1 MPATPRRTTARPVTL
16 RLPAAAL
23 VALNAVTVAV
33 VIAAL
38 HFGRIIWVPFALA
51 ALLAFILDPL
61 VGALQRW
68 RLPRAAAVAV
78 VTAAALG
85 SLGATITLAG
95 TQLAELA
102 DDLPSYQA
110 VIERKLRALRSE
122 LGHGSTLQQA
132 GRLLDAV
139 AHEVEAAQGAL
150 DTASPPRR
158 PAPGTLVRLAQEPPS
173 PWQSLKS
180 WAAPLLQPLATAGL
194 AAVLLVMILVQRR
207 DLYERLLRLAGPD
220 LHRSTDALADA
231 ARRVSRYLSA
241 QLLVN
246 AGFGLS
252 LGLGLWALGVPG
264 ASLWGVLAGLLRF
277 VPYLGPAVGVTL
289 PMVAAFATDP
299 GWQMLGGT
307 VALVV
312 VLELLLNQVVE
323 PWVYASRTGL
333 APLAVLLSTAFWTA
347 LWGPIGLVL
356 ATPLTVCCVVLGRHV
371 PSLRFLDLLLGGEP
385 VFDAPT
391 RLYQQLLAGHVEEAA
406 EHARHHIQGDGLLPF
421 YARVAQPALGLVA
434 AESAGPVRAEHRH
447 RVSHGLRV
455 LAEDLRREYPAAA
468 AATELPPQ
476 VLCIGLRWEADSIS
490 ASLLDH
496 VLARDGLR
504 SQALPAT
511 ALRLEQ
517 LAALPLAGVKVLCLT
532 SFHPEPEALLQFTCR
547 RLRRM
552 APDLKIVVGLWH
564 APASALQPEAVRA
577 LGADVAAATL
587 DEAAQRIAAALQS
600 PTVAPATDDSH
611 ADALRAGLHFC
622 LRTGSARAGAG
633 VQAAQRAAEVFGT
646 AQATVW
652 WADGQAHGWCHE
664 GGDGGQAALRALAE
678 PLLQPLLH
686 HAEAV
691 HIPDLSREARLSL
704 PPGSTP
710 HRFFTAVPLRLDD
723 GGRPCGAL
731 CLLDPQP
738 RTLTAGE
745 LRLLA
750 AIAGELVGRL
760 SATPLPE
767 PTEPAPCASLPCA
780 TP

>member
-1 MPATPRRTTARPVTL
+1 MPASAVRRSATRPVTL
-16 RLPAAAL
+16 RLPAAAR

-33 VIAAL
+33 VVAAL

-61 VGALQRW
+61 VGSLQRW

-78 VTAAALG
+78 VTAATLG
-85 SLGATITLAG
+85 GLGATFGVAG
-95 TQLAELA
+95 TQLTELA
-102 DDLPSYQA
+102 DDLPGYQA
-110 VIERKLRALRSE
+110 IIEKKLRALRSE
-122 LGHGSTLQQA
+122 LGHGSTLQSA

-139 AHEVEAAQGAL
+139 AHELEAAQGAL
-150 DTASPPRR
+150 DTSTPPRR
-158 PAPGTLVRLAQEPPS
+158 PAAGTLVRLAQEAPR
-173 PWQSLKS
+173 PWQALKS

-194 AAVLLVMILVQRR
+194 AAVLLVVILVQRR

-231 ARRVSRYLSA
+231 ARRVSRYLQA

-252 LGLGLWALGVPG
+252 LGVGLWALGVPG
-264 ASLWGVLAGLLRF
+264 ASLWGAVAGLLRF
-277 VPYLGPAVGVTL
+277 VPYLGPAIGITL
-289 PMVAAFATDP
+289 PMVAAFAVDP
-299 GWQMLGGT
+299 GWQMLAGT

-323 PWVYASRTGL
+323 PWIYASRTGL

-371 PSLRFLDLLLGGEP
+371 PALRFLDLLLGGEP

-406 EHARHHIQGDGLLPF
+406 EHARRQIQDEGLLPF
-421 YARVAQPALGLVA
+421 YAHVAQPALGRVA

-447 RVSHGLRV
+447 RASHGLRV
-455 LAEDLRREYPAAA
+455 LAEELRREYPAAA
-468 AATELPPQ
+468 PVSPPE

-496 VLARDGLR
+496 ALARDGVR
-504 SQALPAT
+504 SRALPAT

-517 LAALPLAGVKVLCLT
+517 LPSLPLAGVKVLCLT

-552 APDLKIVVGLWH
+552 APALKIVVGLWH
-564 APASALQPEAVRA
+564 APAGALQADAVRA
-577 LGADVAAATL
+577 LGADMAAATL
-587 DEAAQRIAAALQS
+587 DEAAQRIAAALQDPS
-600 PTVAPATDDSH
+600 NTAVPDPTD
-611 ADALRAGLHFC
+611 ADALRDGLHFC
-622 LRTGSARAGAG
+622 LRTGPARAGAG
-633 VQAAQRAAEVFGT
+633 VQTAQRAAEVFGS
-646 AQATVW
+646 AQAAVW
-652 WADGQAHGWCHE
+652 WADGQSQGWCTE
-664 GGDGGQAALRALAE
+664 GGDGGQAALQALAE
-678 PLLQPLLH
+678 PLLRPLLL
-686 HAEAV
+686 HAETV
-691 HIPDLSREARLSL
+691 HIPDLHREARLSL

-710 HRFFTAVPLRLDD
+710 HRFFTAVPLRLHD

-738 RTLTAGE
+738 RTLTDGE

-750 AIAGELVGRL
+750 ALAGELVGRL
-760 SATPLPE
+760 AAPPE
-767 PTEPAPCASLPCA
+767 PTPSTVEPCACLPCA